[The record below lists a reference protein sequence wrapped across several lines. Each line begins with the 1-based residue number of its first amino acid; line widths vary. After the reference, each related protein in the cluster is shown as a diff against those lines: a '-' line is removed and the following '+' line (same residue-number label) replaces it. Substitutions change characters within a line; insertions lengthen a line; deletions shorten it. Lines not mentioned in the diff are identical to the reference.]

1 MTVNAA
7 AKFGM
12 LINPNYNNYNGGD
25 REVGQCLS
33 SANLQN
39 YLEGF
44 SVGLNS
50 ISGDLVGGVANRYA
64 SFKDRMFFEENG
76 FYADPTFARI
86 A

>member
-1 MTVNAA
+1 MGWADAVKLRLLQKAT
-7 AKFGM
+7 
-12 LINPNYNNYNGGD
+12 YNNFSKVD
-25 REVGQCLS
+25 KETEQFIS

-39 YLEGF
+39 YLEGKSF
-44 SVGLNS
+44 GLNS
-50 ISGDLVGGVANRYA
+50 ISGDLVGGVTNRHA

>member
-7 AKFGM
+7 SKFGM
-12 LINPNYNNYNGGD
+12 LIQATYNNYNGGD

-39 YLEGF
+39 YFNGF

-50 ISGDLVGGVANRYA
+50 LSGDLVGGVVNRQV
-64 SFKDRMFFEENG
+64 SFKEKQFFEENG
-76 FYADPTFARI
+76 LYPDPTKAWV